1 MPSNNSKKIFEGLI
15 SRTKV
20 YLILIAIL
28 LGIICIFN
36 VQYIIPSIIV
46 YVSNIYLLE
55 QSKKKNRII

>member
-36 VQYIIPSIIV
+36 VMWSFDPYRMW
-46 YVSNIYLLE
+46 E
-55 QSKKKNRII
+55 TR